1 MMKMFKVFLPLTLLT
16 GLLFSQSIEA
26 NWQLGAAIVEYTYV
40 VRDSASAEDA
50 TAVYAVTG
58 SWPSSAAAAYTH
70 SLLEYD
76 IGDTITVLTVPLVTP
91 ELLAE
96 WGVAM
101 NVDINEGIEEGGTF
115 TIHDGTTS
123 PTGVGSTY
131 PTTETLNCSTYATVP
146 SVSESGTWESTPG
159 FDITDDPLHPF
170 GHSMGWGISLSSV
183 FAQFGAP
190 DLVNGVDGEHYGVGT
205 DMENWGMVT
214 VDYTDASHATPAGL
228 EMYWEAH
235 DGEASGLGVDDA
247 GELNGVTGI
256 PLAPADTVTIDN
268 MEMYL
273 MYMHPDTNLWY
284 NLGWTGGGYYEENPI
299 AFPMLGG
306 TGHTIDP
313 DDPDTYEIDPFT
325 GDLFAAGQVAANR
338 GYIFDPIGS
347 DDALFS
353 GDEPLAPTGYFFT
366 YNFMEAAGIFP
377 AVMGAHMAIDPLNLE
392 GALAAAADSVAILYV
407 DAATSAYIGAQV
419 ASTLF
424 AEYGACFAG
433 GGGDACAAVFAAG
446 PTMALM
452 GVKSACTDEDGC
464 GVDDSGWDYDVED
477 GAGRLVFEIDNNCIP
492 DNTTQR
498 VRTFWANTQLEVDEE
513 APLAQ
518 KFEVYGNYPN
528 PFNPSTQIK
537 FATEKSSDVTIK
549 IYSILGQEIT
559 VLQNGILNA
568 GTYNISWFGT
578 DHYGNKVPSGVY
590 FYEVRSDN
598 RIQKGKML
606 LLK

>member
-1 MMKMFKVFLPLTLLT
+1 MMKMFKIFLPLTLLT

-50 TAVYAVTG
+50 TAVYDVTG
-58 SWPSSAAAAYTH
+58 SWPSSAAAAANMGYTH
-70 SLLEYD
+70 SLVSYD
-76 IGDTITVLTVPLVTP
+76 VGDTITTVLVPLVNQF
-91 ELLAE
+91 LLDLY
-96 WGVAM
+96 GVGM
-101 NVDINEGIEEGGTF
+101 NVNLNDDGTF
-115 TIHDGTTS
+115 TIND
-123 PTGVGSTY
+123 GSTY
-131 PTTETLNCSTYATVP
+131 PTTETINCSTYATVP
-146 SVSESGTWESTPG
+146 AVAEAGTWIGTPG
-159 FDITDDPLHPF
+159 FDHPDDANA
-170 GHSMGWGISLSSV
+170 HSMGWGISLSSV
-183 FAQFGAP
+183 FAQFNAP
-190 DLVNGVDGEHYGVGT
+190 DLVGGTYGVDYGVGT

-214 VDYTDASHATPAGL
+214 VDYTDATHATPAGL

-235 DGEASGLGVDDA
+235 DGVASGLGVDDA
-247 GELNGVTGI
+247 GELNGVTGV
-256 PLAPADTVTIDN
+256 PVAPSDTVTINN

-284 NLGWTGGGYYEENPI
+284 NLGWTGDSVGI
-299 AFPMLGG
+299 SLPMLGG
-306 TGHTIDP
+306 SGHPIDP
-313 DDPDTYEIDPFT
+313 DNPDTYEINPMT
-325 GDLFAAGQVAANR
+325 GDTTAAGQVAANW
-338 GYIFDPIGS
+338 GYIFDPMGG
-347 DDALFS
+347 DGALFS

-366 YNFMEAAGIFP
+366 YNFLEAASIFSE
-377 AVMGAHMAIDPLNLE
+377 VMGAHLAVDPTNLE

-407 DAATSAYIGAQV
+407 DAATSAAIAASISSSLYADYVACAGA
-419 ASTLF
+419 
-424 AEYGACFAG
+424 
-433 GGGDACAAVFAAG
+433 GGGDACNAIFLAG
-446 PTMALM
+446 PTMTLI
-452 GVKSACTDEDGC
+452 GVQQACGDYDC
-464 GVDDSGWDYDVED
+464 GVDDSGWDYDAED
-477 GAGRLVFEIDNNCIP
+477 GTGRLVFEIDNNCIP

-498 VRTFWANTQLEVDEE
+498 VRTFWANTALEVDEE

-537 FATEKSSDVTIK
+537 FATEKSSDVTIT

>member
-1 MMKMFKVFLPLTLLT
+1 MNKMLKVFLPFTLFT
-16 GLLFSQSIEA
+16 GLLFSQSIGA

-50 TAVYAVTG
+50 TAVYEVSG
-58 SWPSSAAAAYTH
+58 SWPSSAAAAAGMGYTH
-70 SLLEYD
+70 PLVEYD
-76 IGDTITVLTVPLVTP
+76 IGDTIAVILVPLINET
-91 ELLAE
+91 LLAMA
-96 WGVAM
+96 GVAM
-101 NVDINEGIEEGGTF
+101 NVDLNDDGTF
-115 TIHDGTTS
+115 TINE
-123 PTGVGSTY
+123 GSTY
-131 PTTETLNCSTYATVP
+131 PTTTTENCSTYATVP
-146 SVSESGTWESTPG
+146 GVSESGTWIGTPG
-159 FDITDDPLHPF
+159 YTHPDDANAY
-170 GHSMGWGISLSSV
+170 SMGWGISLSEV
-183 FAQFGAP
+183 FAQFSAP
-190 DLVNGVDGEHYGVGT
+190 DLVGGTHGVDYGVGS

-214 VDYTDASHATPAGL
+214 IGYTDAAHATPTDL

-235 DGEASGLGVDDA
+235 DGVASGLGVDDD
-247 GELNGVTGI
+247 GELNGVTGV
-256 PLAPADTVTIDN
+256 PVAPADTVTIGN

-284 NLGWTGGGYYEENPI
+284 DLGWTGDSAGFS
-299 AFPMLGG
+299 FPMLGG
-306 TGHTIDP
+306 GGHTINP
-313 DDPDTYEIDPFT
+313 DDPDTYEINPIT
-325 GDLFAAGQVAANR
+325 GDTTPAGIVSANW
-338 GYIFDPIGS
+338 GYIFDPMGGDGAI
-347 DDALFS
+347 FS

-366 YNFMEAAGIFP
+366 YNFLEAAATFGGVFE
-377 AVMGAHMAIDPLNLE
+377 AMFNVTNDVDMSAT
-392 GALAAAADSVAILYV
+392 AAADSVASIYLDDPYA
-407 DAATSAYIGAQV
+407 DAVATGV
-419 ASTLF
+419 GDTLTAWF
-424 AEYGACFAG
+424 NECFAYT
-433 GGGDACAAVFAAG
+433 GGDIFACMEIMEAG
-446 PTMALM
+446 PTLSLL
-452 GVKSACTDEDGC
+452 GVKSACPDVDGC
-464 GVDDSGWDYDVED
+464 GVDDSGWDWNDYDYT
-477 GAGRLVFEIDNNCIP
+477 GRLVFEIDNNCIP

-537 FATEKSSDVTIK
+537 FATEKSSDVTIT

>member
-1 MMKMFKVFLPLTLLT
+1 MMKMFKIFLPLTLLT

-40 VRDSASAEDA
+40 VRDSASADDA
-50 TAVYAVTG
+50 TAVYNVSG
-58 SWPSSAAAAYTH
+58 SWPSSAAAAAGYGYTRA
-70 SLLEYD
+70 LVEYD
-76 IGDTITVLTVPLVTP
+76 VGDTITTVLVPLINETF
-91 ELLAE
+91 LAMF
-96 WGVAM
+96 GVAM
-101 NVDINEGIEEGGTF
+101 NVNLNDDNTF
-115 TIHDGTTS
+115 TIND
-123 PTGVGSTY
+123 GSTY

-146 SVSESGTWESTPG
+146 AVAEAGTWIGTPG
-159 FDITDDPLHPF
+159 FDHPDDANA
-170 GHSMGWGISLSSV
+170 HSMGWGISLSSV
-183 FAQFGAP
+183 FAQFNAP
-190 DLVNGVDGEHYGVGT
+190 DLVGGTYGVDYGVGT

-214 VDYTDASHATPAGL
+214 VDYTDATHATPAGL

-235 DGEASGLGVDDA
+235 DGVASGLGVDDA
-247 GELNGVTGI
+247 GELNGVTGV
-256 PLAPADTVTIDN
+256 PVAPSDTVTINN

-284 NLGWTGGGYYEENPI
+284 NLGWTGDSVGI
-299 AFPMLGG
+299 SLPMLGG
-306 TGHTIDP
+306 SGHPIDP
-313 DDPDTYEIDPFT
+313 DNPDTYEINPMT
-325 GDLFAAGQVAANR
+325 GDTTAAGQVAANW
-338 GYIFDPIGS
+338 GYIFDPMGG
-347 DDALFS
+347 DGALFS

-366 YNFMEAAGIFP
+366 YNFLEAGSIFAEVMSAHLLAG
-377 AVMGAHMAIDPLNLE
+377 AALDA
-392 GALAAAADSVAILYV
+392 ALAAAADSVAILYV
-407 DAATSAYIGAQV
+407 DAATSAAIAASISSSLYADYIACAGA
-419 ASTLF
+419 
-424 AEYGACFAG
+424 
-433 GGGDACAAVFAAG
+433 GGGDACNAIFLAG
-446 PTMALM
+446 PTMTLI
-452 GVKSACTDEDGC
+452 GVQQACGDYDC
-464 GVDDSGWDYDVED
+464 GVDDSGWDYDAED
-477 GAGRLVFEIDNNCIP
+477 GTGRLVFEIDNNCIP

-498 VRTFWANTQLEVDEE
+498 VRTFWANTALEVDEE

-537 FATEKSSDVTIK
+537 FATEKSSDVTIT

-568 GTYNISWFGT
+568 GTYNISWFGR

>member
-1 MMKMFKVFLPLTLLT
+1 MMKMFKIFLPLTLLT

-40 VRDSASAEDA
+40 VRDSASADDA
-50 TAVYAVTG
+50 TAVYNVSG
-58 SWPSSAAAAYTH
+58 SWPSSAAAAAGMGYTRA
-70 SLLEYD
+70 LVEYD
-76 IGDTITVLTVPLVTP
+76 VGDTITTVLVPLINETF
-91 ELLAE
+91 LAMF
-96 WGVAM
+96 GVAM
-101 NVDINEGIEEGGTF
+101 NVNLNDDNTF
-115 TIHDGTTS
+115 TIND
-123 PTGVGSTY
+123 GSTY

-146 SVSESGTWESTPG
+146 AVAEAGTWIGTPG
-159 FDITDDPLHPF
+159 FDHPDDANA
-170 GHSMGWGISLSSV
+170 HSMGWGISLSSV
-183 FAQFGAP
+183 FAQFNAP
-190 DLVNGVDGEHYGVGT
+190 DLVGGTYGVDYGVGT

-214 VDYTDASHATPAGL
+214 VDYTDATHATPAGL

-235 DGEASGLGVDDA
+235 DGVASGLGVDDA
-247 GELNGVTGI
+247 GELNGVTGV
-256 PLAPADTVTIDN
+256 PVAPSDTVTINN

-284 NLGWTGGGYYEENPI
+284 NLGWTGDSVGI
-299 AFPMLGG
+299 SLPMLGG
-306 TGHTIDP
+306 SGHPIDP
-313 DDPDTYEIDPFT
+313 DNPDTYEINPMT
-325 GDLFAAGQVAANR
+325 GDTTAAGQVAANW
-338 GYIFDPIGS
+338 GYIFDPMGG
-347 DDALFS
+347 DGALFS

-366 YNFMEAAGIFP
+366 YNFLEAGSIFAEVLTAHLAAG
-377 AVMGAHMAIDPLNLE
+377 AALDA
-392 GALAAAADSVAILYV
+392 ALAAAADSVAILYV
-407 DAATSAYIGAQV
+407 DAATSAAIAASISSSLYADYVACAGA
-419 ASTLF
+419 
-424 AEYGACFAG
+424 
-433 GGGDACAAVFAAG
+433 GGGDACNAIFLAG
-446 PTMALM
+446 PTMTLI
-452 GVKSACTDEDGC
+452 GVQQACGDYDC
-464 GVDDSGWDYDVED
+464 GVDDSGWDYDAED
-477 GAGRLVFEIDNNCIP
+477 GTGRLVFEIDNNCIP

-498 VRTFWANTQLEVDEE
+498 VRTFWANTALEVDEE

-537 FATEKSSDVTIK
+537 FATEKSSDVTIT

>member
-1 MMKMFKVFLPLTLLT
+1 MMKMFKIFLPLTLLT

-40 VRDSASAEDA
+40 VRDSASADDA
-50 TAVYAVTG
+50 TAVYNVSG
-58 SWPSSAAAAYTH
+58 SWPSSAAAAAGMGYTRA
-70 SLLEYD
+70 LVEYD
-76 IGDTITVLTVPLVTP
+76 VGDTITTVLVPLINETF
-91 ELLAE
+91 LAMF
-96 WGVAM
+96 GVAM
-101 NVDINEGIEEGGTF
+101 NVNLNDDNTF
-115 TIHDGTTS
+115 TIND
-123 PTGVGSTY
+123 GSTY

-146 SVSESGTWESTPG
+146 AVAEAGTWIGTPG
-159 FDITDDPLHPF
+159 FDHPDDANA
-170 GHSMGWGISLSSV
+170 HSMGWGISLSSV
-183 FAQFGAP
+183 FAQFNAP
-190 DLVNGVDGEHYGVGT
+190 DLVGGTYGVDYGVGT

-214 VDYTDASHATPAGL
+214 VDYTDATHATPAGL

-235 DGEASGLGVDDA
+235 DGVASGLGVDDA
-247 GELNGVTGI
+247 GELNGVTGV
-256 PLAPADTVTIDN
+256 PVAPSDTVTINN

-284 NLGWTGGGYYEENPI
+284 NLGWTGDSVGI
-299 AFPMLGG
+299 SLPMLGG
-306 TGHTIDP
+306 SGHPIDP
-313 DDPDTYEIDPFT
+313 DNPDTYEINPMT
-325 GDLFAAGQVAANR
+325 GDTTAAGQVAANW
-338 GYIFDPIGS
+338 GYIFDPMGG
-347 DDALFS
+347 DGALFS

-366 YNFMEAAGIFP
+366 YNFLEAGSIFAEVLNAHLAAG
-377 AVMGAHMAIDPLNLE
+377 AALDA
-392 GALAAAADSVAILYV
+392 ALAAAADSVAILYV
-407 DAATSAYIGAQV
+407 DAATSAAIAASISSSLYADYVACAGA
-419 ASTLF
+419 
-424 AEYGACFAG
+424 
-433 GGGDACAAVFAAG
+433 GGGDACNAIFLAG
-446 PTMALM
+446 PTMTLI
-452 GVKSACTDEDGC
+452 GVQQACGDYDC
-464 GVDDSGWDYDVED
+464 GVDDSGWDYDAED
-477 GAGRLVFEIDNNCIP
+477 GTGRLVFEIDNNCIP

-498 VRTFWANTQLEVDEE
+498 VRTFWANTALEVDEE

-537 FATEKSSDVTIK
+537 FATEKSSDVTIT

-598 RIQKGKML
+598 RIQKGKMF